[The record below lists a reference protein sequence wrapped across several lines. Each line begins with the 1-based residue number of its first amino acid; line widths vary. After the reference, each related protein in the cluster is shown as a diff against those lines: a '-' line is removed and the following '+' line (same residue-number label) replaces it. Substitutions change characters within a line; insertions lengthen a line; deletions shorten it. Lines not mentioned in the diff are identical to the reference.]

1 MKIHSVPKKAIEY
14 LIFNIKWLLIPFL
27 IKLIWNII
35 FLMYIFFVN
44 KGLPNEPL
52 ISTLEALDIVMVAAL
67 IEMVITGIYNSHID
81 RNHGYPNKNIT
92 SGVLKMKMGTSL
104 IGVSSIHLLKLFV
117 EETTIPNS
125 NWDELW
131 KKIIIHMA
139 FIVGAMA
146 LVWID
151 KLHIKSEAQELLN
164 EDKEHELEL
173 KHKKHTENESNAKTN
188 PPSGYT
194 TIPGIC
200 TKLH

>member
-1 MKIHSVPKKAIEY
+1 MIKAHLVPKKAIEY

-27 IKLIWNII
+27 VKLIWNII

-104 IGVSSIHLLKLFV
+104 VGVSSIHLLKLFV
-117 EETTIPNS
+117 EEKSTTDP

-139 FIVGAMA
+139 FIFGAMA

-151 KLHIKSEAQELLN
+151 KMHIKSEAQELLN
-164 EDKEHELEL
+164 EEKEHEIEL
-173 KHKKHTENESNAKTN
+173 KHKNQHNEENHHVSGSSNHA
-188 PPSGYT
+188 PDL
-194 TIPGIC
+194 
-200 TKLH
+200 TKL